1 MNVRDPFN
9 LRRTTA
15 ETPAF
20 NVVRATAAQ
29 AAVGIRE
36 KAVEVGA
43 NALERGRQAVEDMS
57 FTVPKNVPSFGNP
70 QRLAED
76 QLWASSGVTARSAGH
91 NHHNIHQQYRAGA
104 GAGAGVGVGVGGQ
117 PGSGL
122 LGGVQDRVGG
132 ILHPDRNVLPMYK
145 DKPYAH
151 APSYR
156 ARPLFRRK
164 RTLGLLLLIALVFLW
179 FSGALKGHQER
190 AATSLADWG
199 WLKTDTG
206 AKGTSADWPKRR
218 QRVVEAF
225 ELSWD
230 AYERYAWGKQ
240 SSVSF
245 FKCIFRKR
253 REGKQEAVSRSLGS
267 I

>member
-91 NHHNIHQQYRAGA
+91 NHPAAASASTRPI
-104 GAGAGVGVGVGGQ
+104 
-117 PGSGL
+117 
-122 LGGVQDRVGG
+122 
-132 ILHPDRNVLPMYK
+132 
-145 DKPYAH
+145 
-151 APSYR
+151 AP
-156 ARPLFRRK
+156 
-164 RTLGLLLLIALVFLW
+164 
-179 FSGALKGHQER
+179 
-190 AATSLADWG
+190 AATRAHGSTRASTVAAMRLGTVSL
-199 WLKTDTG
+199 
-206 AKGTSADWPKRR
+206 
-218 QRVVEAF
+218 
-225 ELSWD
+225 
-230 AYERYAWGKQ
+230 
-240 SSVSF
+240 
-245 FKCIFRKR
+245 
-253 REGKQEAVSRSLGS
+253 
-267 I
+267 